1 MHFNPTF
8 MIFVNSAFHTLGQ
21 TSYSY
26 SRTLEKRA
34 KAEKQSIL
42 HGEGSKGTQEKEH
55 RPYKQKF

>member
-8 MIFVNSAFHTLGQ
+8 MIFANSAFHTLGQ

-26 SRTLEKRA
+26 SRTLTEKRA

-42 HGEGSKGTQEKEH
+42 RGEGSKGTQEKEH
-55 RPYKQKF
+55 RP